1 MSPYQI
7 KAVTQV
13 AGGPG
18 VLVRE
23 FTFAPG
29 EATPWHRHSEMTDR
43 GYGLAG
49 TITLERRD
57 GAPVA
62 LRPGD
67 MAEVPV
73 GHVHRLVNHG
83 AEDGRILLV
92 QTGGRYDFVAED
104 QAAAGWN

>member
-1 MSPYQI
+1 MTAPYEI
-7 KAVTQV
+7 KAVVPV

-18 VLVRE
+18 VLARE

-43 GYGLAG
+43 AYGLAG
-49 TITLERRD
+49 LVTLEIQG
-57 GAPVA
+57 GASVA
-62 LRPGD
+62 LAPGH

-73 GHVHRLVNHG
+73 GETHRLINHG

-92 QTGGRYDFVAED
+92 QSGGRYDFNEVSD
-104 QAAAGWN
+104 PT

>member
-1 MSPYQI
+1 MSAPNPRYQI
-7 KAVTQV
+7 KAVTPV

-49 TITLERRD
+49 CVTLELRD
-57 GAPVA
+57 GPAHD

-67 MAEVPV
+67 ACEVPP
-73 GHVHRLVNHG
+73 GQVHRLVNHG
-83 AEDGRILLV
+83 AEDAKVLLV
-92 QTGGRYDFVAED
+92 QSGGLYDFIEV
-104 QAAAGWN
+104 QS